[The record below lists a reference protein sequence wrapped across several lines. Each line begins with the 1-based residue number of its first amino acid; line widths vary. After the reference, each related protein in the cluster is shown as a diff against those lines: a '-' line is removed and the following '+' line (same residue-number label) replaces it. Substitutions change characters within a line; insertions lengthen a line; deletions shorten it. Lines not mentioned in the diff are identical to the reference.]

1 MKRILIVEDTDSIRR
16 EMRECL
22 SQNPDFEIVE
32 AEDGAKAMAI
42 LSQAQNPNFD
52 LVLLDYHLPHT
63 NGVDLLRQLMQA
75 GKPVRCPIVMI
86 STEFEA
92 RGSEIKALNV
102 LAWIV
107 KPIHRAR
114 LYNLVVQIF
123 DAS

>member
-22 SQNPDFEIVE
+22 AQNPDFVIVE

-42 LSQAQNPNFD
+42 LSQESFD
-52 LVLLDYHLPHT
+52 LVLLDYHLPHS

-114 LYNLVVQIF
+114 LYNLVLQIF

>member
-1 MKRILIVEDTDSIRR
+1 
-16 EMRECL
+16 
-22 SQNPDFEIVE
+22 
-32 AEDGAKAMAI
+32 
-42 LSQAQNPNFD
+42 
-52 LVLLDYHLPHT
+52 
-63 NGVDLLRQLMQA
+63 VDLLRQLMQA

-114 LYNLVVQIF
+114 LYNLVLQIF